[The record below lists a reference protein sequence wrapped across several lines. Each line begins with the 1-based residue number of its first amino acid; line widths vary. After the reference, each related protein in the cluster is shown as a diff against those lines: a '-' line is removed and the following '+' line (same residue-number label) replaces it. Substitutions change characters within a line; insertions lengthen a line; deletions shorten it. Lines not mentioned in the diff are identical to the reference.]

1 MGNSRWGDCSTCGK
15 SYLEFDHV
23 GCAMHRIAMRLADEF
38 AVSGDKLWD
47 LIMGDESDVTDE
59 ETRFWDENDYKVIV
73 DESFELE

>member
-1 MGNSRWGDCSTCGK
+1 
-15 SYLEFDHV
+15 
-23 GCAMHRIAMRLADEF
+23 MRLADEF